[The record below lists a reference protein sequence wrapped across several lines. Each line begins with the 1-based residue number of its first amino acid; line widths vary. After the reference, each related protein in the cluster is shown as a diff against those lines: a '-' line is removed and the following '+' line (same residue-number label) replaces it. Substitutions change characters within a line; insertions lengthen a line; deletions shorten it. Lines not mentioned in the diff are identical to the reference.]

1 MRLTAPIAPPY
12 NPVMPPPSDAI
23 VALDDVHCAYDEAG
37 RRHEVLRGVS
47 AAIARGESV
56 ALLGRSGS
64 GKSTLLNVISGLARP
79 SAGRV
84 WVDGRELTALAERER
99 TLLRRRS
106 IGFVYQFFNLV
117 DTLDVA
123 DNVLLPLELA
133 GRVGRD
139 ARERVLG
146 LLDEVGLGE
155 RAGAMPDTLSGGEQQ
170 RVALV
175 RALAASPPL
184 VLADEPTGNL
194 DAETGAVVLDLLDR
208 LVRRAGHALVLVTH
222 SPDVAARADRVLR
235 LDDGRLGAPA

>member
-1 MRLTAPIAPPY
+1 MTREIPI
-12 NPVMPPPSDAI
+12 VE
-23 VALDDVHCAYDEAG
+23 LDDVHRAYEEAG

-47 AAIARGESV
+47 ARVARGEAV

-79 SAGRV
+79 DSGRV
-84 WVDGRELTALAERER
+84 SVDGRDITRLDERAR
-99 TLLRRRS
+99 TLLRRDA

-133 GRVGRD
+133 GRIGD
-139 ARERVLG
+139 EARERALG
-146 LLDEVGLGE
+146 LLDEVGLRD
-155 RAGAMPDTLSGGEQQ
+155 RAAAFPDTLSGGEQQ

-175 RALAASPPL
+175 RALAADPPL

-194 DAETGAVVLDLLDR
+194 DAETGRVVLDLLDR
-208 LVRRAGHALVLVTH
+208 LVRQAGRSLVLVTH
-222 SPDVAARADRVLR
+222 STEVADRADRVLR
-235 LDDGRLGAPA
+235 LDDGRIRDAA